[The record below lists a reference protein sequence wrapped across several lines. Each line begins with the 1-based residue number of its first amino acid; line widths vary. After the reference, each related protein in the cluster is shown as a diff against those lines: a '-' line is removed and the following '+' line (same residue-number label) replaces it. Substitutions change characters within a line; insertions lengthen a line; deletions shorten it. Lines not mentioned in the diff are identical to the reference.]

1 MGSEI
6 RNPKSEIRN
15 GSAPLLE
22 MRGISK
28 SFPGVQ
34 ALKGVDLTVRAGEV
48 HCLLGENGAGKSTLM
63 KVLMGVYRPDAGEI
77 RLQGQPVRI
86 AHPRQALDLGITMVF
101 QELNLIPVLSVAENV
116 FLGDEP
122 LLVGPLGVVDWR
134 TLRRRT
140 DEVIA
145 RFNFPLK
152 SGAVVGRLSR
162 AHQQLVEIVK
172 ALVCGGN
179 DLRGRF
185 RAEMTSEVI
194 SVGAKIVVMD
204 EPTSSLSLEE
214 TQQLFGIIRRL
225 KGEGVAVIYIS
236 HRLEELKEIGDRVTI
251 LRDGQWVHTGDVAA
265 TDLATMIRHMVG
277 RELTDMYPKE
287 RAPFGPER
295 LRIENVTCRGGRVR
309 DISFSIRG
317 GEIVG
322 LAGLV
327 GAGRT
332 ELAEALFGVTPIQS
346 GRVLVDGVERHFRS
360 PHDAIRAGL
369 GLLTEDRK
377 RTGLLLNLPVSH
389 NVTVAGLDRLMVGPH
404 LPLREER
411 RVADGFV
418 RQLHIRTPSLR
429 QIAVR
434 LSGGNQQKVVL
445 AKWLYAQSQVLIFDE
460 PTLGIDVGAKVE
472 VYKLLCELARQGAA
486 ILMISSDLPE
496 LLAMS
501 DTLLTMRRGEL
512 TGRLDPLQ
520 TNQEEVLR
528 HMALGADPEFASQ
541 GSP

>member
-1 MGSEI
+1 MASEI
-6 RNPKSEIRN
+6 RNPQSETRN
-15 GSAPLLE
+15 APPLLE

-34 ALKGVDLTVRAGEV
+34 ALKGVSLTVRAGEV

-77 RLQGQPVRI
+77 RLDGRPATI

-122 LLVGPLGVVDWR
+122 LRVKSLGVVDWR

-140 DEVIA
+140 EEVIA
-145 RFNFPLK
+145 RFGFPLRPD
-152 SGAVVGRLSR
+152 APVGRLSR
-162 AHQQLVEIVK
+162 AHQQLAEIVK
-172 ALVCGGN
+172 ALV
-179 DLRGRF
+179 
-185 RAEMTSEVI
+185 AS
-194 SVGAKIVVMD
+194 SKIVVMD

-214 TQQLFGIIRRL
+214 TKQLFDIIRRL
-225 KGEGVAVIYIS
+225 KTEGVAVIYIS
-236 HRLEELKEIGDRVTI
+236 HRLEELREIGDRVTI

-287 RAPFGPER
+287 RAPFGAER
-295 LRIENVTCRGGRVR
+295 LRLERLTCRGGRVR
-309 DISFSIRG
+309 NISFRVRA

-332 ELAEALFGVTPIQS
+332 ELAEALFGVTPIES
-346 GRVLVDGVERHFRS
+346 GRVFVDGVERRFRS

-377 RTGLLLNLPVSH
+377 RTGLLLNLPVGH
-389 NVTVAGLDRLMVGPH
+389 NITVAGLDRLMRGPH

-411 RVADGFV
+411 RVGEDFV
-418 RQLHIRTPSLR
+418 RRLNIRTPSLR
-429 QIAVR
+429 QLAVR

-445 AKWLYAQSQVLIFDE
+445 AKWLYAQSQILIFDE

-501 DTLLTMRRGEL
+501 DTILPMRRGEL
-512 TGRLDPLQ
+512 TGRLDPRQ
-520 TNQEEVLR
+520 TSQEEVLR
-528 HMALGADPEFASQ
+528 HMALGADPASH
-541 GSP
+541 GSPR